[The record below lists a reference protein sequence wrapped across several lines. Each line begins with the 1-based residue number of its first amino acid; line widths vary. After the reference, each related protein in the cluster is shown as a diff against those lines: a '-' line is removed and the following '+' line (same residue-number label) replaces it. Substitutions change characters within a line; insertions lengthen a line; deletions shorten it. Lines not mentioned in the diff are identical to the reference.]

1 MNKTSSFVSYSS
13 YFIENEKFKQDIS
26 LCLPKIK
33 LYTLKTRSAETS

>member
-26 LCLPKIK
+26 LSSKNQALIHIEN
-33 LYTLKTRSAETS
+33 T